1 MQATLKGRMDDRSG
15 GGGTVWPARGRVQ
28 RHSLLKPKENELV
41 YRTKEYQQKKGERAG
56 KRAC

>member
-1 MQATLKGRMDDRSG
+1 MQATLKGRSG
-15 GGGTVWPARGRVQ
+15 GGGTVWPVRGRVQ